1 MSIQV
6 EDYYAR
12 ETFQKMK
19 AFADTQETPFV
30 VIDTAMISKAYDD
43 LRAGF
48 EFAKVYY
55 AVKANPAVEIIDLL
69 RDKGSNFDI
78 ASIYE
83 LDKVMAQ
90 GVGPDRISYGNTIK
104 KSKDIRY
111 FYEKGVRL
119 FSTDSGGRGYDR
131 LDLKWQ
137 PAPGDCGV
145 LRGCCRF
152 YHRATV
158 VLGVGG
164 GIAAYKSAELV
175 RRLLDQGAEVRVVM
189 TRGGSEFITPLTM
202 QALSGHPVHLDLL
215 DPAAEAAMG
224 HIELAKWADL
234 VLIAPATADLIA
246 RLAQGLANDLLTTL
260 VLATDATV
268 AIAPAMNQAMWR
280 DPATQ
285 ANTQLLE
292 SRGLKVF
299 GPASGSQAC
308 GDVGLG
314 RMLEANDLVQCAA
327 ECFQRQVLTGKH
339 VLITAG
345 PTQENIDPVRYITN
359 HSSGKMG
366 FALAEAA
373 VEAGARVTLITG
385 PVHLPTPDRVS
396 RIDVVSARDML
407 AACEAA
413 IPCDI
418 FIASAAVADYRPEVV
433 APQKLKKDPTKGDG
447 LLLQMVRN
455 PDILATIATR
465 PDRPFSVGFAAETE
479 HLLDYAA
486 RKLKDKNLDL
496 IVAND

>member
-1 MSIQV
+1 MQRL
-6 EDYYAR
+6 YR
-12 ETFQKMK
+12 K
-19 AFADTQETPFV
+19 
-30 VIDTAMISKAYDD
+30 
-43 LRAGF
+43 
-48 EFAKVYY
+48 
-55 AVKANPAVEIIDLL
+55 
-69 RDKGSNFDI
+69 
-78 ASIYE
+78 
-83 LDKVMAQ
+83 
-90 GVGPDRISYGNTIK
+90 RI
-104 KSKDIRY
+104 
-111 FYEKGVRL
+111 
-119 FSTDSGGRGYDR
+119 
-131 LDLKWQ
+131 
-137 PAPGDCGV
+137 
-145 LRGCCRF
+145 
-152 YHRATV
+152 

-175 RRLLDQGAEVRVVM
+175 RRLRDQGADVHVVM
-189 TRGGSEFITPLTM
+189 THGGREFITPLTL

-234 VLIAPATADLIA
+234 VLIAPATADIMA
-246 RLAQGLANDLLTTL
+246 RLAQGVANDLLTTL
-260 VLATDATV
+260 VLATDAQV
-268 AIAPAMNQAMWR
+268 ALAPAMNQAMWR

-285 ANTQLLE
+285 ANAQTLAQ
-292 SRGLKVF
+292 RGMRLF

-314 RMLEANDLVQCAA
+314 RMLEADDLAQLAA
-327 ECFQRQVLTGKH
+327 DCFQRNVLDGVR

-373 VEAGARVTLITG
+373 AEAGAQVTLVSG
-385 PVHLPTPDRVS
+385 PVFLPTPDRVQ

-413 IPCDI
+413 MPSDI
-418 FIASAAVADYRPEVV
+418 LIAAAAVADYRPEVV
-433 APQKLKKDPTKGDG
+433 APHKLKKDPTTGDG
-447 LLLQMVRN
+447 LYLQMVRN
-455 PDILATIATR
+455 PDILATLAAR

-496 IVAND
+496 IVANDVANPTIGFNSEENAITVIDRQLQQTGFAQTSKGKIARQLVALIAARYTAH